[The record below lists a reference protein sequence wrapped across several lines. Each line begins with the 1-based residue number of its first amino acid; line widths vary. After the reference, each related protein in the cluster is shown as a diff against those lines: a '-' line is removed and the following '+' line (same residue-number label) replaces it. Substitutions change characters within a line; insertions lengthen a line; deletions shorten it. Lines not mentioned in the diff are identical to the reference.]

1 MEGIGCP
8 PFWMVGLLKARGM
21 ESRAVVRNRRCELVG
36 TGSSKGRLQKV
47 ATSLLKVK
55 GVVPTEQPES

>member
-1 MEGIGCP
+1 
-8 PFWMVGLLKARGM
+8 MVGLLKARGM
-21 ESRAVVRNRRCELVG
+21 ESRAVVRNRHCELVG
-36 TGSSKGRLQKV
+36 TGSSKGKLQKV